1 MAAQCLVDL
10 YVNFFEMVRNVLPD
24 IVSILMSFIR
34 SPYNSSTNIG
44 VTALLRLTRYLGNK
58 FTELEWSEIL
68 EALKVTSSS
77 TFSEFSKIV
86 RTMESLEI
94 PRVIPPDSDA
104 ELYSENELD
113 NSEPEENDMEA
124 ASYSVA
130 RMKGHIAVQLLLGQ
144 VLLNNV
150 TFLLLLNPLP
160 VLSVENLIV
169 FCSQFQTNFY
179 LLHFYFL
186 ITVCLFLVE
195 GFPY

>member
-1 MAAQCLVDL
+1 MNVFHSFIFPIFSDSRLINYNLEASQWSDSTQHEEYVWSSETQTVAAQCLVDL
-10 YVNFFEMVRNVLPD
+10 YVNFFEVVRNVLPN

-44 VTALLRLTRYLGNK
+44 VTALLRLTRYLGSK
-58 FTELEWSEIL
+58 FTEQEWSLIL
-68 EALKVTSSS
+68 EALKEASLS

-94 PRVIPPDSDA
+94 PHVIPPDSDA

-113 NSEPEENDMEA
+113 NSNPEENDMEA

-144 VLLNNV
+144 V
-150 TFLLLLNPLP
+150 P
-160 VLSVENLIV
+160 S
-169 FCSQFQTNFY
+169 
-179 LLHFYFL
+179 
-186 ITVCLFLVE
+186 
-195 GFPY
+195 